1 MRKIS
6 ATSVYKCRPV
16 ISTRARRRCG
26 GSLCGGYAVSY
37 TSRAMI
43 VLWHCAVIAVFLAPS
58 HATSSDSENQS
69 SLDISLVID
78 RTTSIGAANY
88 DAMLD
93 SIMTLISK
101 YDVGENK
108 THFAIVTY
116 AFNAEVRVSLDDV
129 KYHSQE
135 ALREG
140 IEEMKA
146 KDKLIHRTRTDKAL
160 KKVCDEVFVPEKGD
174 RPESP
179 NVLILFT
186 DGGTRKTSA
195 PYGTVLPACEVKH
208 VHRVAVG
215 IGKNIK
221 RSELEI
227 IAGDSGRVVAVKRF
241 ADLPNYLDSIRE
253 TANSKSFFILSF

>member
-1 MRKIS
+1 
-6 ATSVYKCRPV
+6 
-16 ISTRARRRCG
+16 
-26 GSLCGGYAVSY
+26 
-37 TSRAMI
+37 
-43 VLWHCAVIAVFLAPS
+43 
-58 HATSSDSENQS
+58 
-69 SLDISLVID
+69 
-78 RTTSIGAANY
+78 
-88 DAMLD
+88 MLD

-195 PYGTVLPACEVKH
+195 PYGTVLPACEVRNQA
-208 VHRVAVG
+208 VHPYLSNKVPLSFRVPLLKRRCRDIFG
-215 IGKNIK
+215 NSINIK
-221 RSELEI
+221 
-227 IAGDSGRVVAVKRF
+227 A
-241 ADLPNYLDSIRE
+241 
-253 TANSKSFFILSF
+253 FILHTN